1 MITTSKMERFVI
13 IVNSWKPLTII
24 TKRSSL
30 DFAASLGPHL
40 VRKQSKATILV
51 IILPVVFI
59 EKCDICNF
67 ADDNTMYKSSPNL
80 PVVLNCFIK

>member
-1 MITTSKMERFVI
+1 MITTFKMERFVI

-51 IILPVVFI
+51 ITLPIVFI

-67 ADDNTMYKSSPNL
+67 LRMIILCKNL
-80 PVVLNCFIK
+80 VQTC